1 MPVHKK
7 HIPLLIVFLS
17 ILVICGCGKV
27 KQAVIAASSTPE
39 AVASAA
45 PTATPI
51 TVKQTQMN
59 LYYGNENGDALV
71 AKEVTLKQSSTE
83 TPYLEAL
90 NDLTKSPDTQSVAL
104 FAGFT
109 FISAELKDGVLNID
123 LTLPKASHLGAPGE
137 ELLINALKKT
147 MFQFK
152 EINAIEVLV
161 NGKKVES
168 LLGHV
173 ELSHPIIK

>member
-7 HIPLLIVFLS
+7 HIPLLVVFLC

-27 KQAVIAASSTPE
+27 KQAATAASATPK
-39 AVASAA
+39 AVASTA
-45 PTATPI
+45 PTAAPI
-51 TVKQTQMN
+51 QMN
-59 LYYGNENGDALV
+59 LYYGNENGDDLV

-90 NDLTKSPDTQSVAL
+90 KYLTKSPDKQSIAL

-123 LTLPKASHLGAPGE
+123 LTVPKASQLGAPGE
-137 ELLINALKKT
+137 ALLINALKKT

-161 NGKKVES
+161 NGKKVDS

>member
-1 MPVHKK
+1 
-7 HIPLLIVFLS
+7 LLIVFLS
-17 ILVICGCGKV
+17 ILVICGCGKA
-27 KQAVIAASSTPE
+27 KQAVTSASAMPE
-39 AVASAA
+39 AMTTASPA
-45 PTATPI
+45 PTASPI
-51 TVKQTQMN
+51 ANKSTQMN

-152 EINAIEVLV
+152 EVNAIEVLV